1 MLYMVGKHSMW
12 GFLWYLAKCI
22 WNIHLGYRILLSLWD
37 WNHHYSWHLVLKK
50 FGVKSYWVS
59 KNGNTFYK
67 HHIYI
72 STLGILI
79 SDPSYIHSSCPAW
92 RPSLVQLLSMASQE
106 GRAAT
111 PPRSHGHLAGS
122 LYPPWP
128 ESVVM
133 LLPPTLTSIN
143 FLLKMTQ
150 HHSISK
156 KRDIIPQK
164 WAVSKIVRRTGSKNR
179 AKL

>member
-22 WNIHLGYRILLSLWD
+22 WNIHLGYRILLSLRD

-133 LLPPTLTSIN
+133 LLPPTLTSVN
-143 FLLKMTQ
+143 FLSGISASLTPGGSGADRFTSGLDSPSS
-150 HHSISK
+150 SI
-156 KRDIIPQK
+156 P
-164 WAVSKIVRRTGSKNR
+164 
-179 AKL
+179 L